1 VIEGAMIPC
10 RADVSVGDVRSAL
23 VSWAAAESGVVR
35 MDRPL
40 REIEGGRHFHVA
52 APGLGTGT
60 LEVNFEPADDGEG
73 PRRDA
78 RVRVYAREHWLGTW
92 AGGAQ
97 LRLVEHLAA
106 ELGA

>member
-40 REIEGGRHFHVA
+40 REIEGAGIFTWRLQA
-52 APGLGTGT
+52 SA
-60 LEVNFEPADDGEG
+60 LEPW
-73 PRRDA
+73 R
-78 RVRVYAREHWLGTW
+78 
-92 AGGAQ
+92 
-97 LRLVEHLAA
+97 
-106 ELGA
+106 